1 MDMEGILAITLIF
14 GGGTLFL
21 LSISP
26 VGRALA
32 DRLRAGHGQPAA
44 DPELLAEVDALRQE
58 VAELHERV
66 DFAERIL
73 LKSKDRDEL
82 GKGASLE
89 SGMMILQEPIPPLP
103 PIGPQFDPNLIFMN
117 DGGPPTILLI
127 VIAALAATVII
138 LWPIMRAFGR
148 RLEGKG
154 DSDPVLRADVE
165 NLHARLGEV
174 DALQAR
180 MAELEERVD
189 FAERL
194 LAQGPAQK
202 GVLRGDGA

>member
-32 DRLRAGHGQPAA
+32 DRLRGRVEPAH

-73 LKSKDRDEL
+73 LKGPERHEL
-82 GKGASLE
+82 GKG
-89 SGMMILQEPIPPLP
+89 
-103 PIGPQFDPNLIFMN
+103 
-117 DGGPPTILLI
+117 
-127 VIAALAATVII
+127 
-138 LWPIMRAFGR
+138 
-148 RLEGKG
+148 
-154 DSDPVLRADVE
+154 
-165 NLHARLGEV
+165 EV
-174 DALQAR
+174 P
-180 MAELEERVD
+180 
-189 FAERL
+189 
-194 LAQGPAQK
+194 G
-202 GVLRGDGA
+202 